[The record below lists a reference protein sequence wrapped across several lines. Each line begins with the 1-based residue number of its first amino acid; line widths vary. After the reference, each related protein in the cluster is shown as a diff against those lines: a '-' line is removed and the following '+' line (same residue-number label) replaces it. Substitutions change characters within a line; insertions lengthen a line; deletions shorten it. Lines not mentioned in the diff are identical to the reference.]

1 MSILQEIIQH
11 KIVEVAEASKHLSLN
26 QLRKR
31 QRTFP
36 LLDFREALTQPGLQ
50 IIAEIKIKSPSV
62 GDIQPAAKPVDI
74 AKQYEENG
82 AAAISILTDKKYFGG
97 NLEFLRRIKAT
108 VSLPLLRKDFIISE
122 YQVYESY
129 VAGAD
134 AILLIAD
141 AVDTATLTNLY
152 GVARRLGLAVLL
164 EVYSKEALSRVK
176 NLKPEIMGVN
186 SRDLSTM
193 ETDLN
198 RCKGLFPLLHPSCL
212 KVAESGIQSND
223 DLRFISDIGFHAAL
237 VGTTLMKST
246 SPGESLSNLLK
257 GLQP

>member
-1 MSILQEIIQH
+1 
-11 KIVEVAEASKHLSLN
+11 
-26 QLRKR
+26 
-31 QRTFP
+31 
-36 LLDFREALTQPGLQ
+36 
-50 IIAEIKIKSPSV
+50 
-62 GDIQPAAKPVDI
+62 
-74 AKQYEENG
+74 
-82 AAAISILTDKKYFGG
+82 
-97 NLEFLRRIKAT
+97 
-108 VSLPLLRKDFIISE
+108 LLRKDFIISE

-129 VAGAD
+129 IAGAD

-141 AVDTATLTNLY
+141 AVDTATLANLY

-176 NLKPEIMGVN
+176 DLKPKIMGVN

-198 RCKGLFPLLHPSCL
+198 RCKGLFPLLPPNCL
-212 KVAESGIQSND
+212 KVAESGIQSSD
-223 DLRFISDIGFHAAL
+223 DLRTISDIGYHAAL

-246 SPGESLSNLLK
+246 SPGKSLSNLLK